1 MSSVNTNTK
10 PSPFLTFAETC
21 ELLGIHV
28 QTGRKALRE
37 GTFPLE
43 VIAIG
48 ERHKCRRADV
58 ERLLHGDD
66 TA

>member
-10 PSPFLTFAETC
+10 PSALISFTEAC

-28 QTGRKALRE
+28 QTGRKALSE

-43 VIAIG
+43 VITIG
-48 ERHKCRRADV
+48 ERHKCRRADA
-58 ERLLHGDD
+58 ERLLAGDD
-66 TA
+66 P